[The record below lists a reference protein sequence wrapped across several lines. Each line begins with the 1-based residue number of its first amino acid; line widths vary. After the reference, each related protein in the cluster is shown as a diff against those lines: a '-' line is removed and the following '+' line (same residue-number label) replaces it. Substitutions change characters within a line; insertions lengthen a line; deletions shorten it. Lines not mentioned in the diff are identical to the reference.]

1 MEEIKEKKSRQ
12 VLLIIVKIIIL
23 AFFVSFV
30 FKIKNFNQTIVWISA
45 VLFYVLFFFGKRA
58 KAFFEQ
64 PWRFRTVEDFLWAI
78 TAILGI
84 AYLIIRAFF

>member
-1 MEEIKEKKSRQ
+1 MDEIKEKKSRQ
-12 VLLIIVKIIIL
+12 VLQIVVKVIVL

-30 FKIKNFNQTIVWISA
+30 FRIKNIHQAIIWVFA

-64 PWRFRTVEDFLWAI
+64 PWRFRTLEDFLWAI
-78 TAILGI
+78 TAILGV
-84 AYLIIRAFF
+84 AALIIRAFF